1 MTIKDYISIIGVPL
15 LCLGI
20 TLGISHFYRSEDK
33 NGVDAQKEAQY
44 RVETSKLIQSIK
56 EQHEKELQ
64 AHKNKFQEH
73 LLDNQKE
80 LFEIRQELSLISQ
93 HVIQANRQYQ
103 YIDSRYKLADEA
115 MKAEIIKEVKK

>member
-33 NGVDAQKEAQY
+33 NGVDAQ
-44 RVETSKLIQSIK
+44 
-56 EQHEKELQ
+56 ELQ